1 MSNRRQLIHW
11 IERGLIAPEQVPAA
25 LETARLRPDGNAWQ
39 RFIDYLLLAVGAIS
53 LAAGLVFFI
62 AYNWVAIG
70 RFAKFALVEAAI
82 VLAVLAFLRQ
92 DINRTASK
100 FALLVAAIA
109 LGVLLALFGQ
119 TYQTGADPWELFFN
133 WALLILPWVLIAR
146 FAALWLVW
154 LALLNLALVL
164 YYTAL
169 GRLWWWNIDN
179 QSTLLWLLFGFNL
192 LAQVVWEAGATRW
205 AWLNA
210 RWAVRMI
217 ATAAGSLITFM
228 AVLAVVEESRHDA
241 TDILV
246 WLLWLGGVFV
256 LYLIRIRDLFML
268 AGGCLSAIT
277 VITTFLGYHLL
288 DQGDPGAFLL
298 LALLVIGMGSGA
310 AVWLRKQQREWADD

>member
-1 MSNRRQLIHW
+1 MSTRRQLIHW
-11 IERGLIAPEQVPAA
+11 ITHGFIHPEQVPAA

-39 RFIDYLLLAVGAIS
+39 RFIDYLLLAVGALS

-62 AYNWVAIG
+62 AYNWTAIG
-70 RFAKFALVEAAI
+70 RFAKFGLVEAVI
-82 VLAVLAFLRQ
+82 VLAVLVYLRL
-92 DINRTASK
+92 DINKTASK

-133 WALLILPWVLIAR
+133 WALLILPWVVIAR

-169 GRLWWWNIDN
+169 GRLWWWSIDN
-179 QSTLLWLLFGFNL
+179 QGTLLWLLFGFNL
-192 LAQVVWEAGATRW
+192 LAQVAWEAGATRW

-228 AVLAVVEESRHDA
+228 AVLAVVQESRHDA
-241 TDILV
+241 TDIMV
-246 WLLWLGGVFV
+246 WLLWIGGLFA
-256 LYLIRIRDLFML
+256 LYWIRMRDLFML

-277 VITTFLGYHLL
+277 VITSFLGYHLL
-288 DQGDPGAFLL
+288 DKGDPGAFLL

-310 AVWLRKQQREWADD
+310 AIWLRKQQREWADD

>member
-1 MSNRRQLIHW
+1 MSTRNQLIHW
-11 IERGLIAPEQVPAA
+11 IERGLILPEQVPAA
-25 LETARLRPDGNAWQ
+25 METARLRPDGNAWQ
-39 RFIDYLLLAVGAIS
+39 RFIDYLLLAVGALS

-62 AYNWVAIG
+62 AYNWTAIG
-70 RFAKFALVEAAI
+70 RFAKFGLVEAVIA
-82 VLAVLAFLRQ
+82 LAVLAFLRP

-133 WALLILPWVLIAR
+133 WALLILPWVVIAR
-146 FAALWLVW
+146 FAALWLLW

-169 GRLWWWNIDN
+169 GRLWWWSIDN

-192 LAQVVWEAGATRW
+192 LAHIGWEVGATRW
-205 AWLNA
+205 KWLNA
-210 RWAVRMI
+210 RWAVRVI

-228 AVLAVVEESRHDA
+228 AVLAVVEESRHGA

-246 WLLWLGGVFV
+246 WLLWLGGLFV
-256 LYLIRIRDLFML
+256 LSLLRIRDLFML

-288 DQGDPGAFLL
+288 DKGDPGAFLL

-310 AVWLRKQQREWADD
+310 AIWLRKQQREWTND